1 MESITGKS
9 GKAGILYSQ
18 SYTVEH
24 SNAPDDDQERLVQL
38 KEVDAK
44 FMKLAARDSEMRGSE
59 GLCKNSVDDKSVAR
73 GLSSNF
79 T

>member
-24 SNAPDDDQERLVQL
+24 SNARDDDQERLVQL

-44 FMKLAARDSEMRGSE
+44 FMKLAARGSEMRGSE
-59 GLCKNSVDDKSVAR
+59 GLCNSVDDKSVGR